1 VIVVFHK
8 EIIPEMGQLGV
19 LGCTIKGYGCA
30 GTSYVTYGLLTKEL
44 ERSVTVRQLLHI
56 VCKHYSCFCLI
67 MCYNKKFPNF
77 VGFSSLCKMLYHTV
91 TIALLLW

>member
-1 VIVVFHK
+1 
-8 EIIPEMGQLGV
+8 MGQLGV

-56 VCKHYSCFCLI
+56 VCKHYSCFCL
-67 MCYNKKFPNF
+67 
-77 VGFSSLCKMLYHTV
+77 
-91 TIALLLW
+91 